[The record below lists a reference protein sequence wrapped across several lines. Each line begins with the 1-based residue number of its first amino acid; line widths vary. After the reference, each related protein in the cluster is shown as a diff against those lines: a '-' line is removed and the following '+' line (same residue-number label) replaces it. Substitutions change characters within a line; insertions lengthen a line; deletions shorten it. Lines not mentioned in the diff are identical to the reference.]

1 MANAKKQLE
10 EFQDQVQKMHSDIG
24 NLESAN
30 ENLKSHISELENKID
45 EDNKQMAELQKENE
59 SLKQSLL
66 NTNEALVSS
75 KKSLASMQLELE
87 DRNAEIEANK
97 NIIAENKEGIEKL
110 EQENGQLR
118 DDLENKTASDN
129 DTIMKLTQQLDD
141 KNKSIVDLQA
151 RIAEIEKND
160 KEIMSSSQ
168 KQEAKIK
175 SLEASNEQK
184 DILNG
189 ELKVLN
195 YGMDQKIKM
204 HELKE
209 KSLEDTIQILNSAN
223 DNFKLLLEKYRFLVD
238 NNMTVRKRTL
248 STKKSVK
255 SEKK

>member
-1 MANAKKQLE
+1 
-10 EFQDQVQKMHSDIG
+10 
-24 NLESAN
+24 
-30 ENLKSHISELENKID
+30 
-45 EDNKQMAELQKENE
+45 
-59 SLKQSLL
+59 
-66 NTNEALVSS
+66 
-75 KKSLASMQLELE
+75 
-87 DRNAEIEANK
+87 
-97 NIIAENKEGIEKL
+97 
-110 EQENGQLR
+110 
-118 DDLENKTASDN
+118 
-129 DTIMKLTQQLDD
+129 MKLTQQLDD

-160 KEIMSSSQ
+160 KEIMSSAQ